1 MIHRNVVSLAMLY
14 FLYLI
19 IYFILS
25 SIFGVLACSLSLPS
39 AAGVPEF
46 RRTDENCF
54 HHPFCH
60 QHAGSLSEYVTQWVI
75 VCCNG
80 GCQLGCFIADVKK

>member
-25 SIFGVLACSLSLPS
+25 SIHVFGVLACSLSLPS

-46 RRTDENCF
+46 RRKDENCF
-54 HHPFCH
+54 IILTSTNMLGHFLNMLP
-60 QHAGSLSEYVTQWVI
+60 
-75 VCCNG
+75 NG
-80 GCQLGCFIADVKK
+80 